1 MGHLWWP
8 GEIERKWCQR
18 SSSGEWPQISS
29 ITWKFYKVLVCH
41 LGCQLKYGCA
51 IWIRKGKEG
60 GLTTLQRRFIIF
72 SKGWLLCTWK
82 KGRIIS
88 WITFPKLHMGSESMG
103 TFIGLIMLQR
113 VNWIGLISYLNI
125 YFICSSC
132 CYSSV
137 RPKRQMF
144 IGAIQHV
151 GQWTFRYYKSH
162 WLGPCSCQN
171 RLRCSISFHSTVK
184 FQLRSSH
191 FKLLLSAWI
200 ELRLTL

>member
-1 MGHLWWP
+1 MGGGGGGISLGDQVGHLWWP

-82 KGRIIS
+82 EGRIIS
-88 WITFPKLHMGSESMG
+88 WITFPKLHMGSESMEDIHWSHNV
-103 TFIGLIMLQR
+103 TKSELDWFDKLF
-113 VNWIGLISYLNI
+113 NI
-125 YFICSSC
+125 YFILA
-132 CYSSV
+132 V
-137 RPKRQMF
+137 VAVILLFAPKRQMF
-144 IGAIQHV
+144 Y
-151 GQWTFRYYKSH
+151 RS
-162 WLGPCSCQN
+162 
-171 RLRCSISFHSTVK
+171 HSTCRAMN
-184 FQLRSSH
+184 F
-191 FKLLLSAWI
+191 
-200 ELRLTL
+200 